1 MAAAA
6 KPFIRTVE
14 SGAQTTIYCAV
25 EEKIAEH
32 NGRYYSDCKE
42 KAPRPQAES
51 AEDAKRLWDI
61 SEELTGLGKN

>member
-1 MAAAA
+1 MAAVS

-42 KAPRPQAES
+42 KSLRRHAES

-61 SEELTGLGKN
+61 SEGLTGLGPN